1 MRKIVITLLSLALF
15 LTSLSSCSSIF
26 DHFNIPTDSELET
39 STNITDSQKQNES
52 DKVAEPP
59 APIIDYTDK
68 MDIESYLQYFVSYFH
83 EPYQRGDD
91 VSKNNILY
99 LSFLFCFSNKDK
111 LDFVKTD
118 EEKQLMRIPGK
129 ELERIAGN
137 LIPLPGNLS
146 SYHLSMADSFD
157 FYSAETDTYI
167 VSYARSYWNGDLYYL
182 DFDENEQK
190 KKPQISETD
199 TELIATVESYYSP
212 ELGVRENVRK
222 MEYRFD
228 KVIDRGFLFYSL
240 SSIKEIS

>member
-1 MRKIVITLLSLALF
+1 
-15 LTSLSSCSSIF
+15 
-26 DHFNIPTDSELET
+26 
-39 STNITDSQKQNES
+39 
-52 DKVAEPP
+52 
-59 APIIDYTDK
+59 
-68 MDIESYLQYFVSYFH
+68 
-83 EPYQRGDD
+83 
-91 VSKNNILY
+91 
-99 LSFLFCFSNKDK
+99 
-111 LDFVKTD
+111 
-118 EEKQLMRIPGK
+118 
-129 ELERIAGN
+129 
-137 LIPLPGNLS
+137 
-146 SYHLSMADSFD
+146 MADSFD